1 MQGKDLLLATQRIK
15 VKKLLKMMLRPMIL
29 SQPFKLKLQQQ
40 LNQLLS
46 RQNLQLNQK
55 LPSQQNQLSR
65 LL

>member
-29 SQPFKLKLQQQ
+29 SQPFKLKLQRQ

-46 RQNLQLNQK
+46 RQNLQLSQK
-55 LPSQQNQLSR
+55 LPSQQN
-65 LL
+65 